1 MVTFLKAKG
10 EYVHGKWFCCEEH
23 AYKDPQTKQM
33 IDLLAK
39 GIEFDN
45 DKRE

>member
-10 EYVHGKWFCCEEH
+10 EYVHGKWFCTEEH
-23 AYKDPQTKQM
+23 ANKDPQTKQM